1 MAANNIKPEDLHAKN
16 AAGFTNTTKAGSFS
30 PKPAQKINKKATST
44 KPQDPSVDNFK
55 ASSIKRPKSQAAS
68 DKPQAPSHKHQ
79 ATSRKQQALESGDL
93 HKVSSHKHRGS

>member
-1 MAANNIKPEDLHAKN
+1 MPANSNKPEDIHAEN
-16 AAGFTNTTKAGSFS
+16 TTGFTDTTKAGSFS

-44 KPQDPSVDNFK
+44 KTQDPSVDNFK
-55 ASSIKRPKSQAAS
+55 ATSIKRPKSQAAS

-93 HKVSSHKHRGS
+93 HKVSSHKQQGS